1 MDEYELISV
10 SRDLL
15 NQSIFIFLLVAV
27 VVEVLLVVAL
37 MAWVVAADAEL
48 FLFHMYIFIKEIMVV
63 KFLPS
68 FEC

>member
-37 MAWVVAADAEL
+37 MAWVVAADSEL
-48 FLFHMYIFIKEIMVV
+48 FLFYTPRN
-63 KFLPS
+63 LTWTRPG
-68 FEC
+68 

>member
-37 MAWVVAADAEL
+37 IAWVVAADAVD
-48 FLFHMYIFIKEIMVV
+48 FVSHVYNY
-63 KFLPS
+63 
-68 FEC
+68 